1 MPTDTLNCPQC
12 GNVLPL
18 TFSFSKL
25 TVCNQCD
32 STIFLEDEGARL
44 AGTQSTLTDLPS
56 LIQLKMPFTYK
67 TVSYLPVGHIR
78 YSYGQGFW
86 DEWWI
91 MDNKGEGV
99 WMSVDE
105 GDFAFEY
112 PKKLQG
118 SLPRI
123 NQLRLDQTVRVMDKD
138 WKVTEIGRATC
149 EGFQGELP
157 EIIEAGEQFDYI
169 HLSAQ
174 DAALMTLEYFGPH
187 EVYGYQGQWVDPFDI
202 RIDQ

>member
-1 MPTDTLNCPQC
+1 MQKDTLNCPQC
-12 GNVLPL
+12 GNALPL
-18 TFSFSKL
+18 AFSFSKL

-32 STIFLEDEGARL
+32 STIFLEDQGARL
-44 AGTQSTLTDLPS
+44 AGTQSTLADLPS
-56 LIQLKMPFTYK
+56 LIQLKTPFSYK
-67 TVSYLPVGHIR
+67 KISYLPVGHIR

-86 DEWWI
+86 DEWWV
-91 MDNKGEGV
+91 MDNQGEGV

-105 GDFAFEY
+105 GDFAFEH

-123 NQLRLDQTVRVMDKD
+123 NQISLDQTVRVMDKD

-157 EIIEAGEQFDYI
+157 EVIEAGEQFDYI
-169 HLSAQ
+169 HLSAK
-174 DAALMTLEYFGPH
+174 DAALMTLEFFGPN

-202 RIDQ
+202 KVDQ